1 MEKEDRSPVEDAVD
15 AEILEAVSPGR
26 RDLKISNVKLKIVGE
41 DLSVSQ
47 EFKEELELSF
57 SCQGP
62 ACKVCFSE
70 GMLTIDS
77 VHLFHHFCM
86 MIHITCVP
94 RMGSYALECVRVCG
108 ILYACACAVSY

>member
-26 RDLKISNVKLKIVGE
+26 RDLKISNVKLRIVGE
-41 DLSVSQ
+41 DLSVSR

-62 ACKVCFSE
+62 ACKVCFNE
-70 GMLTIDS
+70 GMFITDN
-77 VHLFHHFCM
+77 VHLLYHFCR
-86 MIHITCVP
+86 IIPALCVP
-94 RMGSYALECVRVCG
+94 RMGSHAL
-108 ILYACACAVSY
+108 